1 MRKFQYEFQ
10 SDVEND
16 ELHRDG
22 RIVRGS
28 NQNEAERFKNLS

>member
-1 MRKFQYEFQ
+1 MRKLQYESQ

-16 ELHRDG
+16 QLLRDG

-28 NQNEAERFKNLS
+28 NQK

>member
-1 MRKFQYEFQ
+1 MRKFQYESQ

-16 ELHRDG
+16 ELLRDG

-28 NQNEAERFKNLS
+28 NQNEAVRFKNLS